1 MSRDLH
7 LDLGPEAGPAPCP
20 PPPAG
25 DVVLRSPPN
34 WVAVI
39 FLSILGAVHLSVAA
53 MSIAKGRWECYLSV
67 ALGGLFVVAAA
78 VATRLRFELAFL
90 PARRRVRLRYGLRR
104 RLHLERFIPFSRV
117 RGVRLTSCGG
127 RKGQESLVELL
138 CPDEDVLCPPTD
150 VPRQEA
156 LCLAVLM
163 GVPLIKVS
171 EEAPDESGRAD
182 VGRFDPVSS
191 NRR

>member
-7 LDLGPEAGPAPCP
+7 LEPGSDAGAVLC

-25 DVVLRSPPN
+25 DVVLRAPPN
-34 WVAVI
+34 WTAAG
-39 FLSILGAVHLSVAA
+39 FLALLGTVHLSVSA
-53 MSIAKGRWECYLSV
+53 MSIVKGRWECYLSL
-67 ALGGLFVVAAA
+67 ALGALFIVAAA
-78 VATRLRFELAFL
+78 VATRLRYELAFL

-104 RLHLERFIPFSRV
+104 RLHLERYIPFSGV
-117 RGVRLTSCGG
+117 RGVRLTSCA
-127 RKGQESLVELL
+127 GQNGTESVIELL

-150 VPRQEA
+150 APRQEA

-171 EEAPDESGRAD
+171 EGPQEQAAGAAPVERFDKLPSGRC
-182 VGRFDPVSS
+182 
-191 NRR
+191 